1 MTTFHKIVDKCY
13 ELFGKQYCFHYA
25 NMNEYEQYYLFAFQH
40 IDGKLVEYEG
50 NDLINPWNTLTR
62 IHPDYADQVRSEHP
76 PTKQQPIFDNRIM
89 IQTDILDRSKAEE
102 YVSDMVGADYWG
114 AYIRKSDTLEVL
126 EIIYDITNDRGES
139 RESGESDKGRTDLM
153 ENTSKYF
160 DKMADD
166 EELVLVGNHGF
177 CEIYVRKV
185 DNHYIYIVVSPPNGF
200 SATDKIAT

>member
-1 MTTFHKIVDKCY
+1 
-13 ELFGKQYCFHYA
+13 
-25 NMNEYEQYYLFAFQH
+25 
-40 IDGKLVEYEG
+40 
-50 NDLINPWNTLTR
+50 
-62 IHPDYADQVRSEHP
+62 
-76 PTKQQPIFDNRIM
+76 
-89 IQTDILDRSKAEE
+89 
-102 YVSDMVGADYWG
+102 
-114 AYIRKSDTLEVL
+114 LEVL

-139 RESGESDKGRTDLM
+139 GESGESDKGRTDLM

-200 SATDKIAT
+200 RATDKIAT